1 MGMPPALHVLQIT
14 HVPVAC
20 LCSVLCSTQEHVL
33 LGLALLSYMSISPA
47 GCDVAYRQEEVDR
60 AQRYDPEHLQMP
72 WLQAMDS
79 VGA

>member
-1 MGMPPALHVLQIT
+1 MLVFSAVLRSGACVVGSCIT
-14 HVPVAC
+14 
-20 LCSVLCSTQEHVL
+20 
-33 LGLALLSYMSISPA
+33 LLSYMSISPA
-47 GCDVAYRQEEVDR
+47 GFVVAYRQEEVDR